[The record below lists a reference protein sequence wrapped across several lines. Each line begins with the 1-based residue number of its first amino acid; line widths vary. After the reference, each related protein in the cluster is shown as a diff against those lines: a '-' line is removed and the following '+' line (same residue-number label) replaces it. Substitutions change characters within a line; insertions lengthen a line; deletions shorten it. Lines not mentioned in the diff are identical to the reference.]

1 MSKTVAM
8 SESELRNVTESSS
21 MQKVRGE
28 PSSFTGNLPK
38 DQGQGQGQDRI
49 PHPTPKSR

>member
-21 MQKVRGE
+21 MQRVRGE

-38 DQGQGQGQDRI
+38 DQGQGQDRI